1 MNLNQEVQNGLDA
14 QKIIENEQVKNAF
27 KSIRAGIIEKWRNC
41 PIRDREG
48 QHELKLM
55 DKLLTDLEG
64 YFKTVIE
71 SGKMAEFQLE
81 NEKKVEKLHKAGIMR

>member
-1 MNLNQEVQNGLDA
+1 MNLHQEIHNARDA
-14 QKIIENEQVKNAF
+14 QNLIENEQFKAAF
-27 KSIRAGIIEKWRNC
+27 NSIRAGIIEKWRSC
-41 PIRDREG
+41 PVRDIEG

-55 DKLLTDLEG
+55 DKLLNDLEG

-81 NEKKVEKLHKAGIMR
+81 SEKKVAKLNKAGIMR